1 MGDIIHCRKKNEKLD
16 IENDIALYYMLN
28 EEDSTNEEE
37 LGGELPD
44 PKNEM
49 DDEDTIATKDFNT
62 STVHLN
68 LKIIREENKKT
79 NKSKKVSIDLIA
91 EEEV

>member
-1 MGDIIHCRKKNEKLD
+1 
-16 IENDIALYYMLN
+16 MLN

-91 EEEV
+91 EDGV

>member
-1 MGDIIHCRKKNEKLD
+1 
-16 IENDIALYYMLN
+16 MLN

-91 EEEV
+91 EE

>member
-1 MGDIIHCRKKNEKLD
+1 
-16 IENDIALYYMLN
+16 MLN
-28 EEDSTNEEE
+28 EEDSTNKEE

-44 PKNEM
+44 RKNEL

-68 LKIIREENKKT
+68 FKIIREENKK
-79 NKSKKVSIDLIA
+79 K
-91 EEEV
+91 

>member
-1 MGDIIHCRKKNEKLD
+1 
-16 IENDIALYYMLN
+16 MLN

-62 STVHLN
+62 STVNLN

-91 EEEV
+91 EDGL

>member
-1 MGDIIHCRKKNEKLD
+1 
-16 IENDIALYYMLN
+16 MLN

-37 LGGELPD
+37 FGGELPD
-44 PKNEM
+44 PNNEM
-49 DDEDTIATKDFNT
+49 DDEDTKATKDFNT

>member
-1 MGDIIHCRKKNEKLD
+1 
-16 IENDIALYYMLN
+16 MLN

-91 EEEV
+91 EDEA

>member
-1 MGDIIHCRKKNEKLD
+1 
-16 IENDIALYYMLN
+16 MLN

-68 LKIIREENKKT
+68 LKIIRLEYNLRKARMRMMEKKK
-79 NKSKKVSIDLIA
+79 NMKRWK
-91 EEEV
+91 

>member
-1 MGDIIHCRKKNEKLD
+1 MF
-16 IENDIALYYMLN
+16 N

-37 LGGELPD
+37 FGGELPD
-44 PKNEM
+44 PNNEM
-49 DDEDTIATKDFNT
+49 DDEDTKATKDFNT

>member
-1 MGDIIHCRKKNEKLD
+1 
-16 IENDIALYYMLN
+16 MLN

-37 LGGELPD
+37 FGGELPD
-44 PKNEM
+44 PNNEM

-91 EEEV
+91 EDGV

>member
-1 MGDIIHCRKKNEKLD
+1 
-16 IENDIALYYMLN
+16 MLN

-68 LKIIREENKKT
+68 LKIIRDEKKT
-79 NKSKKVSIDLIA
+79 NKSKKFSIDLIA
-91 EEEV
+91 EDEA

>member
-1 MGDIIHCRKKNEKLD
+1 
-16 IENDIALYYMLN
+16 MLN
-28 EEDSTNEEE
+28 EKDSTTEKE
-37 LGGELPD
+37 LGGELSD

-91 EEEV
+91 EDGV

>member
-44 PKNEM
+44 PKNEL

>member
-1 MGDIIHCRKKNEKLD
+1 
-16 IENDIALYYMLN
+16 MLN

-44 PKNEM
+44 PKNEL

>member
-1 MGDIIHCRKKNEKLD
+1 
-16 IENDIALYYMLN
+16 MLN

-37 LGGELPD
+37 LSGELPD

>member
-1 MGDIIHCRKKNEKLD
+1 
-16 IENDIALYYMLN
+16 MLN

-44 PKNEM
+44 PKNDM

>member
-1 MGDIIHCRKKNEKLD
+1 
-16 IENDIALYYMLN
+16 MLN

-91 EEEV
+91 EDGL

>member
-1 MGDIIHCRKKNEKLD
+1 
-16 IENDIALYYMLN
+16 MLN